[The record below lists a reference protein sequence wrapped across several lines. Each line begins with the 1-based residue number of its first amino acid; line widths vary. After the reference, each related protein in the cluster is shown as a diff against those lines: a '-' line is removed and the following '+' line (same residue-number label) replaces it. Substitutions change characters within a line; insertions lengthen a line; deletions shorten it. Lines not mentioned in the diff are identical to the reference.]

1 MELLKEEIEEN
12 EDTPMISKFNI
23 IDLPDVIYTII
34 QSYISNYDYRCFMNT
49 SKAGFALIKRK
60 TIYSS
65 LYIHA
70 SKYYC
75 IDREYR
81 EDILQTVLH
90 PERQISIYF
99 KHYHEIKEALEE
111 EIMTSPSSSQ
121 ERSEENDNNENNDEI
136 PITQSQSSSSTSTSE
151 NEITLADNG
160 AASSS
165 SQHSL
170 EISHCPGL
178 KDLTNFSF
186 IHRLVIVACPGI
198 INLHALKDIYDLTL
212 DLCWERHSLTCLTS
226 HHYRLKLMN
235 LSENTSGYEILY
247 QIPHVSLETSFIHD
261 LQVLSEAR
269 SISLERCYKVND
281 VSPLINV
288 KEICL
293 KECSKITNIRSLQG
307 IERLTIGYLPS
318 LASYEGLGNH
328 IH

>member
-1 MELLKEEIEEN
+1 MPSLEYINIPAQQLTDITHLSHLNSVCLHNCLELSNIDSLTNVREI
-12 EDTPMISKFNI
+12 
-23 IDLPDVIYTII
+23 
-34 QSYISNYDYRCFMNT
+34 
-49 SKAGFALIKRK
+49 
-60 TIYSS
+60 
-65 LYIHA
+65 
-70 SKYYC
+70 
-75 IDREYR
+75 
-81 EDILQTVLH
+81 ILFDC
-90 PERQISIYF
+90 PQITNFSC
-99 KHYHEIKEALEE
+99 LG
-111 EIMTSPSSSQ
+111 
-121 ERSEENDNNENNDEI
+121 R
-136 PITQSQSSSSTSTSE
+136 
-151 NEITLADNG
+151 
-160 AASSS
+160 
-165 SQHSL
+165 QHSL

-328 IH
+328 IHVTIMKGRNLFNDFSYMMNTRHLTLSNIHYIQSIIDIEEGRYRDALRNLTSLHISECNQLSHVRGLGDIHTVVIEKCHGLEDISD